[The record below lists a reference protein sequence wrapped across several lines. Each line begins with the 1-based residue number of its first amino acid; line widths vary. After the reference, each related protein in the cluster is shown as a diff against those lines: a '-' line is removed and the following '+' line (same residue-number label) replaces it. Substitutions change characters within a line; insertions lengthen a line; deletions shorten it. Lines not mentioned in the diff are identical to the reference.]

1 MRYSLTSFKK
11 AINQPRKIAIE
22 VNGYFRNGWNHR
34 TGGCSN
40 PNGLEILE
48 EDWDNLIILDA
59 CRYDIFRE
67 VADKLPGELEK
78 RESKAGD
85 TNEFLRHTF
94 KNRNLQ
100 DTIYITG
107 NPQLYRHREEINVDF
122 FLQEQVWVDNWAENH
137 RTIMPD
143 VMTEQT
149 LTTAESYPHKRIIS
163 HYLQPHAPYIGP
175 TGRELPS
182 DYLNFW
188 ESYTSGEFNIDLE
201 TAKRAYR
208 ENVEITIPHIKR
220 LFDNLQGKTIVTAD
234 HGELLGEKDR
244 PIPIRR
250 YGHDACTYLSP
261 LVEVPWLVYKNGERK
276 EITSEDNRQKENDE
290 KIAEQTVTNRLKDL
304 GYV

>member
-1 MRYSLTSFKK
+1 MRYSLTSLKK
-11 AINQPRKIAIE
+11 AIQQPRKIAIE
-22 VNGYFRNGWNHR
+22 INGYFRNGRNHR
-34 TGGCSN
+34 TEKCYN
-40 PNGLEILE
+40 PKGFEIFE

-59 CRYDIFRE
+59 CRYDMFCE
-67 VADKLPGELEK
+67 VANELPGELEK

-94 KNRNLQ
+94 QGRDLH

-107 NPQLYRHREEINVDF
+107 NPQLYRHKEDIDVDF
-122 FLQEQVWVDNWAENH
+122 FLEEQVWVDNWAENH
-137 RTIMPD
+137 RTIMPE

-149 LTTAESYPHKRIIS
+149 LTIAENYPHKRIIS

-175 TGRELPS
+175 TGKELPS

-188 ESYTSGEFNIDLE
+188 ESYTAGEFDIDLE

-208 ENVEITIPHIKR
+208 ENIEITIPHIKS

-250 YGHDACTYLSP
+250 YGHDTCTYLSP
-261 LVEVPWLVYKNGERK
+261 LVEVPWLVYENGERK
-276 EITSEDNRQKENDE
+276 DITSEDNKQENNEKEITED
-290 KIAEQTVTNRLKDL
+290 TVTDRLKDL